1 MIKNKKAFFL
11 ACSIIYASSSY
22 ANTSVEEVRKNDNS
36 RVNERDSKERELSAD
51 QQKSNSSDTQI
62 TARIRRDIMNQKAFS
77 TYAKNIKI
85 ITVDGKVTL
94 KGPVRTQKEQAWIL
108 QSARSV
114 VGLSNVVD
122 KIEIAPETY

>member
-1 MIKNKKAFFL
+1 MKMNKKAFFL
-11 ACSIIYASSSY
+11 ACFLIYAQSSY
-22 ANTSVEEVRKNDNS
+22 ANTSVDSVGKKDNS
-36 RVNERDSKERELSAD
+36 KINKRNSENRELTAD
-51 QQKSNSSDTQI
+51 QQKNNARDTQI
-62 TARIRRDIMNQKAFS
+62 TAKIRQEIMKQKDFS
-77 TYAKNIKI
+77 SYAKNIKI

-94 KGPVRTQKEQAWIL
+94 KGPVRTQNEQTWIL